1 MNSFSREKFF
11 PIKRNL
17 DLNEIESLIKNLLI
31 KSKLNNNFEIKDVS
45 SLNNLIKNSIL
56 FLNDNLLNIK
66 QSKEDICVITDSE
79 NIFESDFKNIFLV
92 NDLSY
97 SYNLILNEIF
107 SHEDQVSYQDD
118 FYFINGSY
126 FSKYSNI
133 SPDAKIGKNCL
144 IGRGVEIGKNCIIKN
159 NVIIKNS
166 IIKSNVV
173 ICDNTCIG
181 TTGFGFDFKK
191 RGSNNL
197 NPQIGVV
204 FIDDFCHIGSSC
216 TIDRGKIDMTY
227 IGKNCMIDNLVHIGH
242 NVVISDNACIA
253 AQTGISGSVKIGSFV
268 TIGGQSGIAG
278 HLNIGDF
285 VTIAARSGV
294 TKSIKNNSTVA
305 GFPATDIRIWKKTII
320 NERRNRYK

>member
-1 MNSFSREKFF
+1 MISFSREKFF
-11 PIKRNL
+11 PIKRKLN
-17 DLNEIESLIKNLLI
+17 LNEIEILIKDILI
-31 KSKLNNNFEIKDVS
+31 KSKLNNNFEVNDLS
-45 SLNNLIKNSIL
+45 SPNNLIKNSIL
-56 FLNDNLLNIK
+56 FLNNDSSNSNLFK
-66 QSKEDICVITDSE
+66 DDICIITDIE
-79 NIFESDFKNIFLV
+79 NIFKSEFKNIILV
-92 NDLSY
+92 NDLNY

-107 SHEDQVSYQDD
+107 SHEDQFSYQDEFD
-118 FYFINGSY
+118 FINGSY
-126 FSKYSNI
+126 ISKFSII

-144 IGRGVEIGKNCIIKN
+144 IGRGVEIGKHCIIKN

-173 ICDNTCIG
+173 ICDNSCVG
-181 TTGFGFDFKK
+181 TTGFGFDFNK

-197 NPQIGVV
+197 NPQLGIV

-242 NVVISDNACIA
+242 NVHISDNACIA
-253 AQTGISGSVKIGSFV
+253 AQTGISGSVKIGSFA
-268 TIGGQSGIAG
+268 TIGGQTGIAG

-285 VTIAARSGV
+285 VTIAAKSGV

-305 GFPATDIRIWKKTII
+305 GFPATDIRIWKKKII